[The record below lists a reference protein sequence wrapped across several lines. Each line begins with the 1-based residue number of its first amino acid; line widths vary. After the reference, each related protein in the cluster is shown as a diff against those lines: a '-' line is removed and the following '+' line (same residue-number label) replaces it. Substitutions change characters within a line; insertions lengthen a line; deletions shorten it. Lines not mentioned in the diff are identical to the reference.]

1 MTLRRAIA
9 LVAAALLSMSSMV
22 GAAGANPTPVE
33 AWTFSQK
40 PCTDWKSEIS
50 PPETIRVLRTNSGV
64 VEEVPFKLYVYR
76 THVAEFY
83 TEYMKSPYS
92 DALLGVGAIAIKQ
105 NAWSWTMKRPR
116 GERDW
121 WGVSEP
127 PSAALQQWLR
137 DDLADDRR
145 ANGTKGRAGARDSKG
160 VWRAWTNSQ
169 RATENYKTLV
179 PLRIRYG
186 PDLLDD
192 GIGGLV
198 HDRAKGHI
206 TAPLAVYDASGAI
219 TPVTSL
225 PADTPRSCFDVTDE
239 PSINQIYRTG
249 GIYDPGWASGSRSN
263 ARYNAAVDAT
273 WGTTV
278 QRLGS
283 DGKWFFSNPGFYGSW
298 NGGGGSFTGCLEPPR
313 AGQRNIPLRHAT
325 QPGHWRGVSIFVM
338 NADSCAKER
347 NLSVEELI
355 RNVWYTLDGTATG
368 ETSYSKSGSRAY
380 KYTINWIEPNR
391 IISPGIDVT
400 GDGKGDFTA
409 IGPDGSIKFLSA
421 DKYVGTNGRLR
432 NRVPGIVPALAGATL
447 IDRDIARTERDGGL
461 SVLSLWRATN
471 GATSLIKTPISSGVL
486 GASVTVLSGYTGF
499 DTTASL
505 TLDVADTSADIIQ
518 EYFITERTPNA
529 TDATA
534 ARIRLFEVKA
544 GASPT
549 QLMETT
555 TGADAVTVL
564 RDVTG
569 DGVPDATVL
578 WRATDGAL
586 MASQAAGSVSF
597 TPSTQWSL
605 GTLSTPGA
613 LLWPIASGWSVTAA
627 DALGNTG
634 AELYLSYRDL
644 KGIGH
649 IVRLAMSEVLDVAA
663 PPVVNPDLVFT
674 PETAPVQY
682 TTVRK
687 GESTLEK
694 VATRLGYKKGTTNY
708 EKFFALNA
716 GPVRLETVLKVKGVA
731 ETYAQIANR
740 VRRTE
745 GCLRS
750 MNPKSS
756 RIAYPAKAL
765 VVGQSVYV
773 PIDPYCA
780 YSAKS
785 VMYLNS
791 PVRILAGE
799 VDWLRAADTWETV
812 ATRAAAIGVTVDAA
826 GLAALNP
833 TIDLT
838 TATTGTEVRIR
849 APWAAVVRSSVP
861 ATTFAV
867 GTRTYAW
874 GSPVEVWK
882 ATASRSVPKLIARD
896 WTGDGILDL
905 FFTSVSSTGSVTLER
920 LGYTRGRLA
929 QKEKVV
935 RTAVGKGWTLE

>member
-9 LVAAALLSMSSMV
+9 LAGAALLCFSGVV
-22 GAAGANPTPVE
+22 GVAGANPTPAAAAAFV
-33 AWTFSQK
+33 QK
-40 PCTDWKSEIS
+40 PCTDWKSQIS
-50 PPETIRVLRTNSGV
+50 PPDTIRVLRTNSGV
-64 VEEVPFKLYVYR
+64 VEEIPFKLYVYR

-83 TEYMKSPYS
+83 TEYKSSPYS

-105 NAWSWTMKRPR
+105 NAWSWTMKAK
-116 GERDW
+116 DW
-121 WGVSEP
+121 FYASTLR
-127 PSAALQQWLR
+127 SATYEQWLR
-137 DDLADDRR
+137 DDLADDGKV
-145 ANGTKGRAGARDSKG
+145 NGTKGRTGS
-160 VWRAWTNSQ
+160 TNSQ
-169 RATENYKTLV
+169 RATENFKTLV

-186 PDLLDD
+186 ADLLDD

-198 HDRAKGHI
+198 RDYAKGHV
-206 TAPLAVYDASGAI
+206 TAPIAVYNESGGI
-219 TPVTSL
+219 TPVSSL

-249 GIYDPGWASGSRSN
+249 GIYDPGWTSGSRSN

-278 QRLGS
+278 QRLKG
-283 DGKWFFSNPGFYGSW
+283 DGKWYFANPGFYGSW
-298 NGGGGSFTGCLEPPR
+298 NGGGGSTTGCLVPPK
-313 AGQRNIPLRHAT
+313 AGQTGIPLRHAT

-338 NADSCAKER
+338 NADTCAKEKD
-347 NLSVEELI
+347 LSVEELI
-355 RNVWYTLDGTATG
+355 RYVWYTVDANATG
-368 ETSYSKSGSRAY
+368 ETSYSKPGSRAY
-380 KYTINWIEPNR
+380 KYRINWVESNR

-409 IGPDGSIKFLSA
+409 IGADGSIKFISS

-432 NRVPGIVPALAGATL
+432 NRVPGTVPALAGATL
-447 IDRDIARTERDGGL
+447 LDRDIARTERDGGL
-461 SVLSLWRATN
+461 SVLSLWRAAN

-486 GASVTVLSGYTGF
+486 GTSVTILDAYTGF
-499 DTTASL
+499 DATASL
-505 TLDVADTSADIIQ
+505 SLDVADTSADIIQ
-518 EYFITERTPNA
+518 EFFITERTPDLI
-529 TDATA
+529 DATA
-534 ARIRLFEVKA
+534 ARLRLFEVRVD
-544 GASPT
+544 ASPV
-549 QLMETT
+549 QLIETT
-555 TGADAVTVL
+555 TSTDAVTVL

-586 MASQAAGSVSF
+586 MASQAAGTISF
-597 TPSTQWSL
+597 TPNTHWSL

-627 DALGNTG
+627 DALGDTG
-634 AELYLSYRDL
+634 SELYLSYRDL

-649 IVRLAMSEVLDVAA
+649 IVRLAMSEVLDIAA
-663 PPVVNPDLVFT
+663 PPVVSPDLVFT

-682 TTVRK
+682 TTVRA
-687 GESTLEK
+687 GESRLAK
-694 VATRLGYKKGTTNY
+694 VAARLGYKSGTAAY
-708 EKFFALNA
+708 AKFLALNA
-716 GPVRLETVLKVKGVA
+716 GPTRLETIRSGD
-731 ETYAQIANR
+731 TYAKIAAR
-740 VRRTE
+740 VGRTE

-756 RIAYPAKAL
+756 TVAYPAKVL
-765 VVGQSVYV
+765 IKGQTVKVPVDTTCVYT
-773 PIDPYCA
+773 
-780 YSAKS
+780 AKS
-785 VMYLNS
+785 VMYRNA

-799 VDWLRAADTWETV
+799 VDWLRASDTWEII

-838 TATTGTEVRIR
+838 TATAGTEVRIR
-849 APWAAVVRSSVP
+849 APWAAVVRSNVP

-867 GTRTYAW
+867 GARTYAW
-874 GSPVEVWK
+874 GSPLEVWK
-882 ATASRSVPKLIARD
+882 ATASGSVPKLMARD

-905 FFTSVSSTGSVTLER
+905 FFTSVSSTGSVTLQR
-920 LGYTRGRLA
+920 LGYTSGRLV

-935 RTAVGKGWTLE
+935 RTSVGKGWTLQ

>member
-1 MTLRRAIA
+1 
-9 LVAAALLSMSSMV
+9 V
-22 GAAGANPTPVE
+22 
-33 AWTFSQK
+33 QK
-40 PCTDWKSEIS
+40 PCTDWKSQIS
-50 PPETIRVLRTNSGV
+50 PPDTIRVLRTNSGV
-64 VEEVPFKLYVYR
+64 VEEIPFKLYVYR

-83 TEYMKSPYS
+83 TEYKASPYS

-105 NAWSWTMKRPR
+105 NAWSWTMKAK
-116 GERDW
+116 DW
-121 WGVSEP
+121 FYASTLR
-127 PSAALQQWLR
+127 SATYEQWLR
-137 DDLADDRR
+137 DDLADDGKV
-145 ANGTKGRAGARDSKG
+145 NGTKGRAGS
-160 VWRAWTNSQ
+160 TNSQ
-169 RATENYKTLV
+169 RATENFKTLV

-186 PDLLDD
+186 ADLLDN

-198 HDRAKGHI
+198 RDYAKGHV
-206 TAPLAVYDASGAI
+206 TAPIAVYNESGGI
-219 TPVTSL
+219 TPVSSL

-249 GIYDPGWASGSRSN
+249 GIYDPGWTSGSRSN

-278 QRLGS
+278 QRLRD
-283 DGKWFFSNPGFYGSW
+283 DGKWYFANPGFYGSW
-298 NGGGGSFTGCLEPPR
+298 NGGGGFTTACLVPPKP
-313 AGQRNIPLRHAT
+313 GQSGIPLRHAT

-338 NADSCAKER
+338 NADTCAKEKD
-347 NLSVEELI
+347 LSVEELI
-355 RNVWYTLDGTATG
+355 RYVWYTVDANATG
-368 ETSYSKSGSRAY
+368 ETSYSKPGSRAY
-380 KYTINWIEPNR
+380 KYSINWVEPNR

-409 IGPDGSIKFLSA
+409 IGADGSIKFLSA

-432 NRVPGIVPALAGATL
+432 NRVPGTVPALTGATL

-461 SVLSLWRATN
+461 SVLSLWRAAN

-486 GASVTVLSGYTGF
+486 GTSVTILDAYTGF
-499 DTTASL
+499 DATANL
-505 TLDVADTSADIIQ
+505 TLDVVDTSADVIQ
-518 EYFITERTPNA
+518 ELFITERTPDLIDPTA
-529 TDATA
+529 ARLRLFEISATA
-534 ARIRLFEVKA
+534 A
-544 GASPT
+544 PM
-549 QLMETT
+549 QLMETAT
-555 TGADAVTVL
+555 SADAVTVL

-586 MASQAAGSVSF
+586 MASQAAGAVNF

-627 DALGNTG
+627 DALGDG
-634 AELYLSYRDL
+634 GSEIYLSYRDL

-649 IVRLAMSEVLDVAA
+649 IVRLAMLEVLDVAT
-663 PPVVNPDLVFT
+663 PPVVNPDLIFT

-682 TTVRK
+682 TTVRA
-687 GESTLEK
+687 GESRLAK
-694 VATRLGYKKGTTNY
+694 VAARLGYKSGTAAYTT
-708 EKFFALNA
+708 FFALNA
-716 GPVRLETVLKVKGVA
+716 GPVRLETIRKGD
-731 ETYAQIANR
+731 TYAKIATR
-740 VRRTE
+740 VGRTE

-756 RIAYPAKAL
+756 TIAYPAKVL
-765 VVGQSVYV
+765 IVGKTVNVPVDTTCVYT
-773 PIDPYCA
+773 
-780 YSAKS
+780 AKS
-785 VMYLNS
+785 VMYRNA

-799 VDWLRAADTWETV
+799 VGWLRAADTWETV

-838 TATTGTEVRIR
+838 TATAGTEVRIR
-849 APWAAVVRSSVP
+849 APWAAVVRSNVP

-867 GTRTYAW
+867 GARTYAW
-874 GSPVEVWK
+874 GSPLEVWK
-882 ATASRSVPKLIARD
+882 ATASGSVPKLMVRD

-905 FFTSVSSTGSVTLER
+905 FFTSVSSTGTVTLQR
-920 LGYTRGRLA
+920 LGYTSGRLV
-929 QKEKVV
+929 QKEKIL
-935 RTAVGKGWTLE
+935 RTSVGKGWALQ

>member
-9 LVAAALLSMSSMV
+9 LAGAALLCFSGVV
-22 GAAGANPTPVE
+22 GVAGANPTP
-33 AWTFSQK
+33 AAAATFNA
-40 PCTDWKSEIS
+40 CTNWKSQIS
-50 PPETIRVLRTNSGV
+50 PPDTIRVLRTNSGV
-64 VEEVPFKLYVYR
+64 VEEIPFKLYVYR

-83 TEYMKSPYS
+83 TEYKSSPYS

-105 NAWSWTMKRPR
+105 NAWSWTMK
-116 GERDW
+116 GRDW
-121 WGVSEP
+121 FYSSTLR
-127 PSAALQQWLR
+127 SATFEQWLR
-137 DDLADDRR
+137 DDLADDGRV
-145 ANGTKGRAGARDSKG
+145 NGTKGRAGS
-160 VWRAWTNSQ
+160 TNSQ
-169 RATENYKTLV
+169 RATENFKTLV

-186 PDLLDD
+186 ADLLND

-198 HDRAKGHI
+198 RDYAKGHI
-206 TAPLAVYDASGAI
+206 TAPIAVYNESGGI
-219 TPVTSL
+219 VPVTSL

-249 GIYDPGWASGSRSN
+249 GIYDPGWTSGSRST

-278 QRLGS
+278 QRLKD
-283 DGKWFFSNPGFYGSW
+283 DGKWYFANPGFYGSW
-298 NGGGGSFTGCLEPPR
+298 NGGGGSVTGCLAPPKS
-313 AGQRNIPLRHAT
+313 GQTGIPLRHAT

-338 NADSCAKER
+338 NADSCAKEHD
-347 NLSVEELI
+347 LSVEELI
-355 RNVWYTLDGTATG
+355 RYVWYTVDADATG

-380 KYTINWIEPNR
+380 KYRINWVEPNR

-409 IGPDGSIKFLSA
+409 IGADGSIKFLSA

-432 NRVPGIVPALAGATL
+432 NRVPGTVPALAGATL

-461 SVLSLWRATN
+461 SVLSLWRAAN

-486 GASVTVLSGYTGF
+486 GASVTVLNAYTGF
-499 DTTASL
+499 DTTANL

-518 EYFITERTPNA
+518 EFFITERTPNS

-534 ARIRLFEVKA
+534 ARIRLFEVST
-544 GASPT
+544 GNSLT
-549 QLMETT
+549 QLIETA
-555 TGADAVTVL
+555 TGPDAITVL

-627 DALGNTG
+627 DALGDTG
-634 AELYLSYRDL
+634 SELYLSYRDL

-649 IVRLAMSEVLDVAA
+649 IVRLAISEVLDVAT

-682 TTVRK
+682 TTVRA
-687 GESTLEK
+687 GENTLAK
-694 VATRLGYKKGTTNY
+694 VAARLGYKVNTSAYT
-708 EKFFALNA
+708 KFFALNA
-716 GPVRLETVLKVKGVA
+716 GPVRLETIRKGD
-731 ETYAQIANR
+731 TYAKIATR
-740 VRRTE
+740 VGRTE

-756 RIAYPAKAL
+756 KIAYQAKVL
-765 VVGQSVYV
+765 VVGQSVNV
-773 PIDPYCA
+773 PVDTTCVYT
-780 YSAKS
+780 AKS
-785 VMYLNS
+785 VMYRNA

-799 VDWLRAADTWETV
+799 VDWLRAADTWETI
-812 ATRAAAIGVTVDAA
+812 ATRAAVIGVTVDAA

-838 TATTGTEVRIR
+838 TATAGTEIRIR
-849 APWAAVVRSSVP
+849 APWTAVVRSSVP
-861 ATTFAV
+861 ATSFSV

-874 GSPVEVWK
+874 GSPLEVWK
-882 ATASRSVPKLIARD
+882 ATASGSVLQLAARD

-905 FFTSVSSTGSVTLER
+905 FFTSVSSTGTVTLER
-920 LGYTRGRLA
+920 LGYTSGRLVP
-929 QKEKVV
+929 KEKVV
-935 RTAVGKGWTLE
+935 RTSVGKGWTLQ

>member
-9 LVAAALLSMSSMV
+9 LAGAALLCFSGVV
-22 GAAGANPTPVE
+22 GVAGANPIP
-33 AWTFSQK
+33 AAAATFVQK
-40 PCTDWKSEIS
+40 PCTDWKSQIS
-50 PPETIRVLRTNSGV
+50 PPDTIRVLRTNSGV
-64 VEEVPFKLYVYR
+64 VEEIPFKLYVYR

-83 TEYMKSPYS
+83 TEYKASPYS

-105 NAWSWTMKRPR
+105 NAWSWTMKAK
-116 GERDW
+116 DW
-121 WGVSEP
+121 FYASTLR
-127 PSAALQQWLR
+127 SATYEQWLR
-137 DDLADDRR
+137 DDLADDGKV
-145 ANGTKGRAGARDSKG
+145 NGTKGRAGS
-160 VWRAWTNSQ
+160 TNSQ
-169 RATENYKTLV
+169 RATENFKTLV

-186 PDLLDD
+186 ADLLDN

-198 HDRAKGHI
+198 RDYAKGHV
-206 TAPLAVYDASGAI
+206 TAPIAVYNESGGI
-219 TPVTSL
+219 TPVSSL

-249 GIYDPGWASGSRSN
+249 GIYDPGWTSGSRSN

-278 QRLGS
+278 QRLRD
-283 DGKWFFSNPGFYGSW
+283 DGKWYFANPGFYGSW
-298 NGGGGSFTGCLEPPR
+298 NGGGGFTTACLVPPKP
-313 AGQRNIPLRHAT
+313 GQSGIPLRHAT

-338 NADSCAKER
+338 NADTCAKEKD
-347 NLSVEELI
+347 LSVEELI
-355 RNVWYTLDGTATG
+355 RYVWYTVDANATG
-368 ETSYSKSGSRAY
+368 ETSYSKPGSRAY
-380 KYTINWIEPNR
+380 KYSINWVEPNR

-409 IGPDGSIKFLSA
+409 IGADGSIKLLSA

-432 NRVPGIVPALAGATL
+432 NRVPGTVPALTGATL

-461 SVLSLWRATN
+461 SVLSLWRAAS

-486 GASVTVLSGYTGF
+486 GTSVTILDAYTGF
-499 DTTASL
+499 DATANL
-505 TLDVADTSADIIQ
+505 ALDVADTSADVIQ
-518 EYFITERTPNA
+518 ELFITERTP
-529 TDATA
+529 DLIDPTA
-534 ARIRLFEVKA
+534 ARIRLFEVNA
-544 GASPT
+544 TAAPI
-549 QLMETT
+549 QLLETT
-555 TGADAVTVL
+555 TGADAKTVL
-564 RDVTG
+564 RDING

-627 DALGNTG
+627 DALGDG
-634 AELYLSYRDL
+634 GSEIYLSYRDL

-649 IVRLAMSEVLDVAA
+649 IVRLAMLEVLDVAT
-663 PPVVNPDLVFT
+663 PPVVNPDLIFT

-682 TTVRK
+682 TTVRA
-687 GESTLEK
+687 GESRLAK
-694 VATRLGYKKGTTNY
+694 VAARLGYKSGTAAYTT
-708 EKFFALNA
+708 FFALNA
-716 GPVRLETVLKVKGVA
+716 GPVRLETIRKGD
-731 ETYAQIANR
+731 TYAKIATR
-740 VRRTE
+740 VGRTE

-756 RIAYPAKAL
+756 TIAYPAKVL
-765 VVGQSVYV
+765 IVGKTVNVPVDTTCVYT
-773 PIDPYCA
+773 
-780 YSAKS
+780 AKS
-785 VMYLNS
+785 VMYRNA

-799 VDWLRAADTWETV
+799 VGWLRAADTWETV

-838 TATTGTEVRIR
+838 TATAGTEVRIR
-849 APWAAVVRSSVP
+849 APWAAVVRSNVP

-867 GTRTYAW
+867 GARTYAW
-874 GSPVEVWK
+874 GSPLEVWK
-882 ATASRSVPKLIARD
+882 ATASGSVPKLMVRD

-905 FFTSVSSTGSVTLER
+905 FFTSVSSTGTVTLER
-920 LGYTRGRLA
+920 LGYTSGRLVL
-929 QKEKVV
+929 KEKVV
-935 RTAVGKGWTLE
+935 RTSVGKGWTLE

>member
-9 LVAAALLSMSSMV
+9 LAGAALLCFSGVV
-22 GAAGANPTPVE
+22 GVAGANPIP
-33 AWTFSQK
+33 AAAATFVQK

-50 PPETIRVLRTNSGV
+50 PPDTIRVLRTNSGV
-64 VEEVPFKLYVYR
+64 VEEIPFKLYVYR

-83 TEYMKSPYS
+83 TEYKASPYS

-105 NAWSWTMKRPR
+105 NAWSWTMKAK
-116 GERDW
+116 DW
-121 WGVSEP
+121 FYASTLR
-127 PSAALQQWLR
+127 SATYEQWLR
-137 DDLADDRR
+137 DDLADDGKV
-145 ANGTKGRAGARDSKG
+145 NGTKGRAGS
-160 VWRAWTNSQ
+160 TNSQ
-169 RATENYKTLV
+169 RATENFKTLV
-179 PLRIRYG
+179 PLRIRFG
-186 PDLLDD
+186 ADLLDN

-198 HDRAKGHI
+198 RDYAKGHV
-206 TAPLAVYDASGAI
+206 TAPIAVYNESGGI
-219 TPVTSL
+219 TPVSSL

-249 GIYDPGWASGSRSN
+249 GIYDPGWTSGSRSN

-278 QRLGS
+278 QRLRD
-283 DGKWFFSNPGFYGSW
+283 DGKWYFANPGFYGSW
-298 NGGGGSFTGCLEPPR
+298 NGGGGFTTACLVPPKP
-313 AGQRNIPLRHAT
+313 GQSGIPLRHAT

-338 NADSCAKER
+338 NADTCAKEKD
-347 NLSVEELI
+347 LSVEELI
-355 RNVWYTLDGTATG
+355 RYVWYTVDANATG
-368 ETSYSKSGSRAY
+368 ETSYSKPGSRAY
-380 KYTINWIEPNR
+380 KYSINWVEPNR

-409 IGPDGSIKFLSA
+409 IGADGSIKFLSA

-432 NRVPGIVPALAGATL
+432 NRVPGTVPALTGATL

-461 SVLSLWRATN
+461 SVLSLWRAAS

-486 GASVTVLSGYTGF
+486 GTSVTILDAYTGF
-499 DTTASL
+499 DATANL
-505 TLDVADTSADIIQ
+505 ALDVADTSADVIQ
-518 EYFITERTPNA
+518 ELFITERTP
-529 TDATA
+529 DLIDPTA
-534 ARIRLFEVKA
+534 ARIRLFEVNA
-544 GASPT
+544 TAAPI
-549 QLMETT
+549 QLLETT
-555 TGADAVTVL
+555 TGADAKTVL
-564 RDVTG
+564 RDING

-586 MASQAAGSVSF
+586 MASQAAGSVSY

-627 DALGNTG
+627 DALGDG
-634 AELYLSYRDL
+634 GSEIYLSYRDL

-649 IVRLAMSEVLDVAA
+649 IVRLAMLEVLDVATL
-663 PPVVNPDLVFT
+663 PVVNPDLIFT

-682 TTVRK
+682 TTVRA
-687 GESTLEK
+687 GESRLAK
-694 VATRLGYKKGTTNY
+694 VAARLGYKSGTAAYTT
-708 EKFFALNA
+708 FFALNA
-716 GPVRLETVLKVKGVA
+716 GPVRLETIRKGD
-731 ETYAQIANR
+731 TYAKIATR
-740 VRRTE
+740 VGRTE

-756 RIAYPAKAL
+756 TIAYPAKVL
-765 VVGQSVYV
+765 IVGKTVNVPVDTTCVYT
-773 PIDPYCA
+773 
-780 YSAKS
+780 AKS
-785 VMYLNS
+785 VMYRNA

-799 VDWLRAADTWETV
+799 VGWLRAADTWETV

-838 TATTGTEVRIR
+838 TATAGTEVRIR
-849 APWAAVVRSSVP
+849 APWAAVVRSNVP

-867 GTRTYAW
+867 GARTYAW
-874 GSPVEVWK
+874 GSPLEVWK
-882 ATASRSVPKLIARD
+882 ATASGSVPKLMVRD

-905 FFTSVSSTGSVTLER
+905 FFTSVSSTGTVTLQR
-920 LGYTRGRLA
+920 LGYTSGQLV
-929 QKEKVV
+929 QKEKIL
-935 RTAVGKGWTLE
+935 RTSVGKGWTLQ

>member
-9 LVAAALLSMSSMV
+9 LAGAAILCFSGVV
-22 GAAGANPTPVE
+22 GVAGANPTP
-33 AWTFSQK
+33 AAAATFVQK
-40 PCTDWKSEIS
+40 PCTDWKSQIS

-64 VEEVPFKLYVYR
+64 VEEIPFKLYVYR

-83 TEYMKSPYS
+83 TEYKASPYS

-105 NAWSWTMKRPR
+105 NAWSWTMKAK
-116 GERDW
+116 DW
-121 WGVSEP
+121 FYASTLR
-127 PSAALQQWLR
+127 SATFEQWLR
-137 DDLADDRR
+137 DDLADDGKV
-145 ANGTKGRAGARDSKG
+145 NGTKGRAGS
-160 VWRAWTNSQ
+160 TNSQ
-169 RATENYKTLV
+169 RATENFKTLV

-186 PDLLDD
+186 ADLLND

-198 HDRAKGHI
+198 RDYAKGHV
-206 TAPLAVYDASGAI
+206 TAPIAVYTASGGI
-219 TPVTSL
+219 TPVVSL

-249 GIYDPGWASGSRSN
+249 GIYDPGWTSGSRST

-278 QRLGS
+278 QRLKD
-283 DGKWFFSNPGFYGSW
+283 DGKWYFANPGFYGSW
-298 NGGGGSFTGCLEPPR
+298 NGGGGLFTGCLEPPR
-313 AGQRNIPLRHAT
+313 AGQSGIPLRHAT

-368 ETSYSKSGSRAY
+368 ETSYSVAGSRAY

-409 IGPDGSIKFLSA
+409 IGADGSIKFLSA

-432 NRVPGIVPALAGATL
+432 NRVPGTIPALAGATL

-461 SVLSLWRATN
+461 SVLSLWRAAN

-486 GASVTVLSGYTGF
+486 GASVTILDAYAGF
-499 DTTASL
+499 DTTANL

-518 EYFITERTPNA
+518 EFFITERTPNL

-534 ARIRLFEVKA
+534 ARIRLFEV
-544 GASPT
+544 STSNLPT
-549 QLMETT
+549 QLIETA
-555 TGADAVTVL
+555 TGADAITVL

-605 GTLSTPGA
+605 GTLSTPGV

-627 DALGNTG
+627 DALGDTG
-634 AELYLSYRDL
+634 SELYLSYRDL

-649 IVRLAMSEVLDVAA
+649 IVRLAMSEVLDVAT

-674 PETAPVQY
+674 PETAPAQY
-682 TTVRK
+682 TTVRA
-687 GESTLEK
+687 GESTLAK
-694 VATRLGYKKGTTNY
+694 VAARLGYKVNTPAYTKL
-708 EKFFALNA
+708 FALNA
-716 GPVRLETVLKVKGVA
+716 GPVRLETIRKGD
-731 ETYAQIANR
+731 TYAKIAKR
-740 VRRTE
+740 VGRTE

-756 RIAYPAKAL
+756 KIAYPAKVLIAGKT
-765 VVGQSVYV
+765 VSVPVDTTCVYTT
-773 PIDPYCA
+773 
-780 YSAKS
+780 KS
-785 VMYLNS
+785 VMYRNA

-799 VDWLRAADTWETV
+799 VDWLRAADTWELI

-826 GLAALNP
+826 GLAVLNP

-838 TATTGTEVRIR
+838 TATAGTEVRIR
-849 APWAAVVRSSVP
+849 APWVAVVRSNVP

-874 GSPVEVWK
+874 GSPLEVWK
-882 ATASRSVPKLIARD
+882 ATASGSVPKLMARD

-920 LGYTRGRLA
+920 LGFSRGRLV

-935 RTAVGKGWTLE
+935 RTSVGKGWTLQ

>member
-1 MTLRRAIA
+1 MTLRRAVA
-9 LVAAALLSMSSMV
+9 LAGAALLSFSGMV
-22 GAAGANPTPVE
+22 GAASANPAP
-33 AWTFSQK
+33 AAAATFK
-40 PCTDWKSEIS
+40 PCTDWKSQIS

-64 VEEVPFKLYVYR
+64 VEEIPFKLYVYR

-83 TEYMKSPYS
+83 TEYKSSPYS
-92 DALLGVGAIAIKQ
+92 DALLGVGAIAVKQ
-105 NAWSWTMKRPR
+105 NAWSWTMK
-116 GERDW
+116 GRDW
-121 WGVSEP
+121 FYSSRLR
-127 PSAALQQWLR
+127 SATFEQWLR
-137 DDLADDRR
+137 DDLADDGRV
-145 ANGTKGRAGARDSKG
+145 NGTKGRAGATNSKG
-160 VWRAWTNSQ
+160 VWVAWNNQQ
-169 RATENYKTLV
+169 RANENFKTLI

-186 PDLLDD
+186 PDLLND

-198 HDRAKGHI
+198 RDSAKGHI
-206 TAPLAVYDASGAI
+206 TAPIAVYNESGGI
-219 TPVTSL
+219 IPVTSL

-249 GIYDPGWASGSRSN
+249 GIYDPGWRSGSRST

-278 QRLGS
+278 QRLRG
-283 DGKWFFSNPGFYGSW
+283 DGKWYFANPGFYGSW
-298 NGGGGSFTGCLEPPR
+298 NGGAGSTSACLAPPKPGQTG
-313 AGQRNIPLRHAT
+313 IPLRHAT

-338 NADSCAKER
+338 NADTCAKQYD
-347 NLSVEELI
+347 LSVEELI
-355 RNVWYTLDGTATG
+355 RYVWYTVDADATG

-380 KYTINWIEPNR
+380 TYRINWVEPNR
-391 IISPGIDVT
+391 IISPGIDVS

-409 IGPDGSIKFLSA
+409 IGANGSIKFLSA

-432 NRVPGIVPALAGATL
+432 DRVPGTIPVLAGATL

-461 SVLSLWRATN
+461 SVLSLWRASN

-486 GASVTVLSGYTGF
+486 GASVNILDAYTGF

-505 TLDVADTSADIIQ
+505 TLDAVDTSADIIQ
-518 EYFITERTPNA
+518 EFFITERTPNA

-586 MASQAAGSVSF
+586 MASQAAGSLSF

-605 GTLSTPGA
+605 GTLSIPGA

-649 IVRLAMSEVLDVAA
+649 IVRLTVDEVLDVAT
-663 PPVVNPDLVFT
+663 PTTVNPDLVFT
-674 PETAPVQY
+674 PDTGPVQY
-682 TTVRK
+682 TTVRRY
-687 GESTLEK
+687 ENTLAK
-694 VATRLGYKKGTTNY
+694 VAARLGYKSGTTAY
-708 EKFFALNA
+708 TRFLALNA
-716 GPVRLETVLKVKGVA
+716 GPVRLETIRPGD
-731 ETYAQIANR
+731 TYEKIAKR
-740 VRRTE
+740 VGRTE

-756 RIAYPAKAL
+756 RYAYPAKIL
-765 VVGQSVYV
+765 RRGQTVNV
-773 PIDPYCA
+773 PIGPYCV
-780 YSAKS
+780 YTTKS

-812 ATRAAAIGVTVDAA
+812 ATRATAIGVTVDAA

-838 TATTGTEVRIR
+838 TATAGTEVRIR
-849 APWAAVVRSSVP
+849 APWAAVVRSSAP
-861 ATTFAV
+861 TTTFAA

-882 ATASRSVPKLIARD
+882 ATASGNVPKLMVRD
-896 WTGDGILDL
+896 WDGDGILDL
-905 FFTSVSSTGSVTLER
+905 FFTSVSSTGTVTLQR
-920 LGYTRGRLA
+920 LGYTSGRLVL
-929 QKEKVV
+929 KERVV

>member
-9 LVAAALLSMSSMV
+9 LAGAALLCFSGVV
-22 GAAGANPTPVE
+22 GVAGANPTPAAAAAFV
-33 AWTFSQK
+33 QK
-40 PCTDWKSEIS
+40 PCTDWKSQIS
-50 PPETIRVLRTNSGV
+50 PPDTIRVLRTNSGV
-64 VEEVPFKLYVYR
+64 VEEIPFKLYVYR

-83 TEYMKSPYS
+83 TEYKSSPYS

-105 NAWSWTMKRPR
+105 NAWSWTMKAK
-116 GERDW
+116 DW
-121 WGVSEP
+121 FYASTLR
-127 PSAALQQWLR
+127 SATYEQWLR
-137 DDLADDRR
+137 DDLADDGKV
-145 ANGTKGRAGARDSKG
+145 NGTKGRTGS
-160 VWRAWTNSQ
+160 TNSQ
-169 RATENYKTLV
+169 RATENFKTLV

-186 PDLLDD
+186 ADLLDD

-198 HDRAKGHI
+198 RDYAKGHV
-206 TAPLAVYDASGAI
+206 TAPIAVYNESDGI
-219 TPVTSL
+219 TPVSSL

-249 GIYDPGWASGSRSN
+249 GIYDPGWTSGSRSN

-278 QRLGS
+278 QRLKG
-283 DGKWFFSNPGFYGSW
+283 DGKWYFANPGFYGSW
-298 NGGGGSFTGCLEPPR
+298 NGGGGSTTGCLVPPK
-313 AGQRNIPLRHAT
+313 AGQTGIPLRHAT

-338 NADSCAKER
+338 NADTCAKEKD
-347 NLSVEELI
+347 LSVEELI
-355 RNVWYTLDGTATG
+355 RYVWYTVDANATG
-368 ETSYSKSGSRAY
+368 ETSYSKPGSRAY
-380 KYTINWIEPNR
+380 KYRINWVESNR

-409 IGPDGSIKFLSA
+409 IGADGSIKFISS

-432 NRVPGIVPALAGATL
+432 NRVPGTVPALAGATL
-447 IDRDIARTERDGGL
+447 LDRDIARTERDGGL
-461 SVLSLWRATN
+461 SVLSLWRAAN

-486 GASVTVLSGYTGF
+486 GTSVTILDANTGF
-499 DTTASL
+499 DATASL
-505 TLDVADTSADIIQ
+505 SLDVADTSADIIQ
-518 EYFITERTPNA
+518 EFFITERTPDL

-534 ARIRLFEVKA
+534 ARLRLFEVRA
-544 GASPT
+544 DASPV
-549 QLMETT
+549 QLIETT
-555 TGADAVTVL
+555 TSTDAVTVL

-586 MASQAAGSVSF
+586 MASQAAGTISF
-597 TPSTQWSL
+597 TPNTHWSL

-627 DALGNTG
+627 DALGDTG
-634 AELYLSYRDL
+634 SELYLSYRDL

-649 IVRLAMSEVLDVAA
+649 IVRLAMSEVLDIAT
-663 PPVVNPDLVFT
+663 PPVVSPDLVFT

-682 TTVRK
+682 TTVRA
-687 GESTLEK
+687 GENTLAK
-694 VATRLGYKKGTTNY
+694 VAARLGYKSGTAAY
-708 EKFFALNA
+708 AKFLALNA
-716 GPVRLETVLKVKGVA
+716 GPTRLETIRSGD
-731 ETYAQIANR
+731 TYAKIAKR
-740 VRRTE
+740 VGRTE

-756 RIAYPAKAL
+756 TVAYPAKVL
-765 VVGQSVYV
+765 IKGQTVKVPVDTTCVYT
-773 PIDPYCA
+773 
-780 YSAKS
+780 AKS
-785 VMYLNS
+785 VMYRNA

-799 VDWLRAADTWETV
+799 VDWLRASDTWEII

-826 GLAALNP
+826 GLATLNP

-838 TATTGTEVRIR
+838 TATAGTEVRIR
-849 APWAAVVRSSVP
+849 APWAAVVRSNVP

-867 GTRTYAW
+867 GARTYAW
-874 GSPVEVWK
+874 GSPLEVWK
-882 ATASRSVPKLIARD
+882 ATASGSVPKLMARD

-905 FFTSVSSTGSVTLER
+905 FFTSVSSTGSVTLQR
-920 LGYTRGRLA
+920 LGYTSGRLV

-935 RTAVGKGWTLE
+935 RTSVGKGWTLQ

>member
-9 LVAAALLSMSSMV
+9 LAGAALLSFSGMV
-22 GAAGANPTPVE
+22 GVTGANPTPAE
-33 AWTFSQK
+33 AATFVLK
-40 PCTDWKSEIS
+40 PCTDWKSQIS
-50 PPETIRVLRTNSGV
+50 PPNTIRVLRTNSGV
-64 VEEVPFKLYVYR
+64 VEEIPFKLYVYR

-83 TEYMKSPYS
+83 TEYKSSPYS

-105 NAWSWTMKRPR
+105 NAWTWTMKRAG
-116 GERDW
+116 GERNW
-121 WGVSEP
+121 WAVS
-127 PSAALQQWLR
+127 STTATQQAWVR
-137 DDLADDRR
+137 GDLADDGSLNGSVGRSSSSR
-145 ANGTKGRAGARDSKG
+145 ASRAS
-160 VWRAWTNSQ
+160 
-169 RATENYKTLV
+169 ENFKIRV
-179 PLRIRYG
+179 AMRIRFG
-186 PDLLDD
+186 ADLLDD

-198 HDRAKGHI
+198 RNDASGHY
-206 TAPLAVYDASGAI
+206 TAPLAVYNESGAI
-219 TPVTSL
+219 IPVTSL
-225 PADTPRSCFDVTDE
+225 PVDTPRSCFDVTDE

-249 GIYDPGWASGSRSN
+249 GIYDPGWTSGSRSN

-278 QRLGS
+278 QRLRD
-283 DGKWFFSNPGFYGSW
+283 DGKWYFANPGFYGSW
-298 NGGGGSFTGCLEPPR
+298 NGGGGSVTGCLAPPKP
-313 AGQRNIPLRHAT
+313 GQTGIPLRHAT

-338 NADSCAKER
+338 NADSCAKEHD
-347 NLSVEELI
+347 LSVEELI
-355 RNVWYTLDGTATG
+355 RYVWYTVDGNATG
-368 ETSYSKSGSRAY
+368 ETSYSKPGSRAY
-380 KYTINWIEPNR
+380 KYKINWVEPNR
-391 IISPGIDVT
+391 IISPGIDIT
-400 GDGKGDFTA
+400 GDGKGDFA
-409 IGPDGSIKFLSA
+409 ALGADGSIKFLSA
-421 DKYVGTNGRLR
+421 DKYVGKNGRLR
-432 NRVPGIVPALAGATL
+432 NRVPGTVPTLAGATL

-461 SVLSLWRATN
+461 SVISLWRAAN

-486 GASVTVLSGYTGF
+486 GTSVTILDAYTGF
-499 DTTASL
+499 DATATL

-518 EYFITERTPNA
+518 ELFITERTPDVA
-529 TDATA
+529 DPTV
-534 ARIRLFEVKA
+534 ARTRLFEVNA
-544 GASPT
+544 TVAPM
-549 QLMETT
+549 QLLETT
-555 TGADAVTVL
+555 AGADAKTVL

-578 WRATDGAL
+578 WRATDGAF

-597 TPSTQWSL
+597 TPNTHWSL
-605 GTLSTPGA
+605 GALSTPGA

-627 DALGNTG
+627 DALGDTG
-634 AELYLSYRDL
+634 SELYLSYRDL

-649 IVRLAMSEVLDVAA
+649 IVRLSMSEVIDVAA
-663 PPVVNPDLVFT
+663 PPVVSPDLVFT

-687 GESTLEK
+687 GESTLAK
-694 VATRLGYKKGTTNY
+694 VAARLGYKINTPAY
-708 EKFFALNA
+708 AKFFALNA
-716 GPVRLETVLKVKGVA
+716 GPVRLETIRKGD
-731 ETYAQIANR
+731 TYAKIAKR
-740 VRRTE
+740 VGRTE

-756 RIAYPAKAL
+756 KIAYPAKVL
-765 VVGQSVYV
+765 VVGQSVNV
-773 PIDPYCA
+773 PVDAYCV
-780 YSAKS
+780 YTAKS

-838 TATTGTEVRIR
+838 TATAGTEVRIR
-849 APWAAVVRSSVP
+849 APWAPTVRSNVP

-874 GSPVEVWK
+874 GSPLEVWK
-882 ATASRSVPKLIARD
+882 ATASASVPKLVARD

-905 FFTSVSSTGSVTLER
+905 FFTSVSSTGSVTMVR
-920 LGYTRGRLA
+920 LGYTSGRLV
-929 QKEKVV
+929 QREKVV

>member
-9 LVAAALLSMSSMV
+9 LAGAALLCFSGVV
-22 GAAGANPTPVE
+22 GVAGANPTP
-33 AWTFSQK
+33 AAAATFVQK
-40 PCTDWKSEIS
+40 PCTDWKSQIS

-64 VEEVPFKLYVYR
+64 VEEIPFKLYVYR

-83 TEYMKSPYS
+83 TEYKASPYS

-105 NAWSWTMKRPR
+105 NAWSWTMKAK
-116 GERDW
+116 DW
-121 WGVSEP
+121 FYASTLR
-127 PSAALQQWLR
+127 SATYEQWLR
-137 DDLADDRR
+137 DDLADDGKV
-145 ANGTKGRAGARDSKG
+145 NGTKGRAGS
-160 VWRAWTNSQ
+160 TNSQ
-169 RATENYKTLV
+169 RATENFKTLV

-186 PDLLDD
+186 ADLLDN

-198 HDRAKGHI
+198 RDYAKGHV
-206 TAPLAVYDASGAI
+206 TAPIAVYNESGGI
-219 TPVTSL
+219 TPVSSL

-249 GIYDPGWASGSRSN
+249 GIYDPGWTSGSRSN

-278 QRLGS
+278 QRLRD
-283 DGKWFFSNPGFYGSW
+283 DGKWYFANPGFYGSW
-298 NGGGGSFTGCLEPPR
+298 NGGGGFTTACLVPPKP
-313 AGQRNIPLRHAT
+313 GQSGIPLRHAT

-338 NADSCAKER
+338 NADTCAKEKD
-347 NLSVEELI
+347 LSVEELI
-355 RNVWYTLDGTATG
+355 RYVWYTVDANATG
-368 ETSYSKSGSRAY
+368 ETSYSKPGSRAY
-380 KYTINWIEPNR
+380 KYSINWVEPNR

-409 IGPDGSIKFLSA
+409 IGADGSIKFLSA

-432 NRVPGIVPALAGATL
+432 NRVPGTVPALTGATL

-461 SVLSLWRATN
+461 SVLSLWRAAS

-486 GASVTVLSGYTGF
+486 GTSVTILDAYTGF
-499 DTTASL
+499 DATANL
-505 TLDVADTSADIIQ
+505 ALDVADTSADVIQ
-518 EYFITERTPNA
+518 ELFITERTP
-529 TDATA
+529 DLIDPTA
-534 ARIRLFEVKA
+534 ARVRLFEVNA
-544 GASPT
+544 TAAPI
-549 QLMETT
+549 QLLETT
-555 TGADAVTVL
+555 TGADAKTVL
-564 RDVTG
+564 RDING

-627 DALGNTG
+627 DALGDG
-634 AELYLSYRDL
+634 GSEIYLSYRDL

-649 IVRLAMSEVLDVAA
+649 IVRLAMLEVLDVAT
-663 PPVVNPDLVFT
+663 PPVVNPDLIFT

-682 TTVRK
+682 TTVRA
-687 GESTLEK
+687 GESRLAK
-694 VATRLGYKKGTTNY
+694 VAARLGYKSGTAAYTT
-708 EKFFALNA
+708 FFALNA
-716 GPVRLETVLKVKGVA
+716 GPVRLETIRKGD
-731 ETYAQIANR
+731 TYAKIATR
-740 VRRTE
+740 VGRTE

-756 RIAYPAKAL
+756 TIAYPAKVL
-765 VVGQSVYV
+765 IVGKTVNVPVDTTCVYT
-773 PIDPYCA
+773 
-780 YSAKS
+780 AKS
-785 VMYLNS
+785 VMYRNA

-799 VDWLRAADTWETV
+799 VGWLRAADTWETV

-838 TATTGTEVRIR
+838 TATAGTEVRIR
-849 APWAAVVRSSVP
+849 APWAAVVRSNVP

-867 GTRTYAW
+867 GARTYAW
-874 GSPVEVWK
+874 GSPLEVWK
-882 ATASRSVPKLIARD
+882 ATASGSVPKLMVRD

-905 FFTSVSSTGSVTLER
+905 FFTSVSSTGTVTLQR
-920 LGYTRGRLA
+920 LGYTSGQLV
-929 QKEKVV
+929 QKEKIL
-935 RTAVGKGWTLE
+935 RTSVGKGWTLQ

>member
-9 LVAAALLSMSSMV
+9 LAGAAILCFSGVV
-22 GAAGANPTPVE
+22 GVAGANPTP
-33 AWTFSQK
+33 AAAATFVQK
-40 PCTDWKSEIS
+40 PCTDWKSQIS

-64 VEEVPFKLYVYR
+64 VEEIPFKLYVYR

-83 TEYMKSPYS
+83 TEYKASPYS

-105 NAWSWTMKRPR
+105 NAWSWTMKAK
-116 GERDW
+116 DW
-121 WGVSEP
+121 FYASTLR
-127 PSAALQQWLR
+127 SATFEQWLR
-137 DDLADDRR
+137 DDLADDGKV
-145 ANGTKGRAGARDSKG
+145 NGTKGRAGS
-160 VWRAWTNSQ
+160 TNSQ
-169 RATENYKTLV
+169 RATENFKTLV

-186 PDLLDD
+186 ADLLND

-198 HDRAKGHI
+198 RDYAKGHV
-206 TAPLAVYDASGAI
+206 TAPIAVYTASGGI
-219 TPVTSL
+219 TPVVSL

-249 GIYDPGWASGSRSN
+249 GIYDPGWTSGSRST

-278 QRLGS
+278 QRLKD
-283 DGKWFFSNPGFYGSW
+283 DGKWYFANPGFYGSW
-298 NGGGGSFTGCLEPPR
+298 NGGGGLFTGCLEPPR
-313 AGQRNIPLRHAT
+313 AGQSGIPLRHAT

-368 ETSYSKSGSRAY
+368 ETSYSVAGSRAY

-409 IGPDGSIKFLSA
+409 IGADGSIKFLSA

-432 NRVPGIVPALAGATL
+432 NRVPGTIPALAGATL

-461 SVLSLWRATN
+461 SVLSLWRAAN

-486 GASVTVLSGYTGF
+486 GASVTILDAYAGF
-499 DTTASL
+499 DTTANL

-518 EYFITERTPNA
+518 EFFITERTPNL

-534 ARIRLFEVKA
+534 ARIRLFEVSTSN
-544 GASPT
+544 SPT
-549 QLMETT
+549 QLIETA
-555 TGADAVTVL
+555 TGADAITVL

-605 GTLSTPGA
+605 GTLSTPGV

-627 DALGNTG
+627 DALGDTG
-634 AELYLSYRDL
+634 SELYLSYRDL

-649 IVRLAMSEVLDVAA
+649 IVRLAMSEVLDVAT

-674 PETAPVQY
+674 PETAPAQY
-682 TTVRK
+682 TTVRA
-687 GESTLEK
+687 GESTLAK
-694 VATRLGYKKGTTNY
+694 VAARLGYKSGTAAYT
-708 EKFFALNA
+708 KFFALNA
-716 GPVRLETVLKVKGVA
+716 GPVRLETIRKGD
-731 ETYAQIANR
+731 TYAKIAKR
-740 VRRTE
+740 VGRTE

-756 RIAYPAKAL
+756 KIAYPAKVLIAGKT
-765 VVGQSVYV
+765 VSVPVDTTCVYTT
-773 PIDPYCA
+773 
-780 YSAKS
+780 KS
-785 VMYLNS
+785 VMYRNA

-799 VDWLRAADTWETV
+799 VDWLRAADTWELI

-826 GLAALNP
+826 GLAVLNP

-838 TATTGTEVRIR
+838 TATAGTEVRIR
-849 APWAAVVRSSVP
+849 APWVAVVRSNVP

-874 GSPVEVWK
+874 GSPLEVWK
-882 ATASRSVPKLIARD
+882 ATASGSVPKLMARD

-905 FFTSVSSTGSVTLER
+905 FFTSVSSTGSVTLQR
-920 LGYTRGRLA
+920 LGYTSGQLV
-929 QKEKVV
+929 QKEKIL
-935 RTAVGKGWTLE
+935 RTSVGKGWTLQ